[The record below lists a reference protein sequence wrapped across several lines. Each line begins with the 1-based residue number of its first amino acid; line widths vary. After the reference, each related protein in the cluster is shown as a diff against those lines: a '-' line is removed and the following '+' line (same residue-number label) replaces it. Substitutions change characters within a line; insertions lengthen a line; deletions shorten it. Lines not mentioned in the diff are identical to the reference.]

1 MPPKKKKKTLNFG
14 LEPKKHVKSQALP
27 PALLLDGLRKTKY
40 VFFRLHP
47 DKEDIINTTYT
58 KLQAWTYLRIFKMK
72 KTGKPI
78 SVTVES
84 LPKNKEKTLLDKK
97 IFLEKNTLT
106 TLLYQMSVQEL
117 IGKEK
122 DFLPFWNEQCKEI
135 SRKSWLPTE
144 IDSVDLHLNSS
155 NLSSE
160 KTTLNSSSLT
170 IKKTHQNPNPTQENS
185 QMISSLLS
193 MSSQLETSVKE
204 DIRTVKIR
212 IYPNKKQSQIM
223 KKWMGTR
230 RYIYNKVLKSVLDG
244 KEESKSFQSLRNKY
258 ITAEYG
264 TKSKDKKIEKNPN
277 VSDFELE
284 TPKDI
289 REGTIRDLTSNF
301 SSAFSNLRN
310 GNINK
315 FNLGFSNKKSFP
327 SILVNKNSCE
337 FTRNKNNVITGIKIC
352 PSKMS
357 QYKQSKNIIKLSK
370 KDNYNKFIDTNS
382 EIKKLKPECDF
393 RLKYN
398 KYGEWYICLPY
409 TKKFKETNND
419 DKEWIAIDPGV
430 RKFHTC
436 YNDKNVIQI
445 NPNKELLK
453 RLRLKKDKYQSL
465 RDKKIIKNKSY
476 SRRER
481 KINRRIEN
489 IVYDFHHKT
498 ANYLTDNYK
507 YIILPYFESQEIS
520 RKSSNKYMNR
530 ELLCLSHYSF
540 SERLYHKCKEKKC
553 YLDRCTEQY
562 TSKTCG
568 NCGVLNNVGTS
579 EVYICDTCGMI
590 IDRDSNGARNIAI
603 KRIMELKGGN

>member
-1 MPPKKKKKTLNFG
+1 MPPKKKKKTLIFG
-14 LEPKKHVKSQALP
+14 LEPKKHVKSQVLP

-40 VFFRLHP
+40 AFFRLHP

-58 KLQAWTYLRIFKMK
+58 KLLAWIYLRIFRMK
-72 KTGKPI
+72 NTGKTI

-84 LPKNKEKTLLDKK
+84 LPKDKTTLLDKK
-97 IFLEKNTLT
+97 IFSEKNTLIT
-106 TLLYQMSVQEL
+106 RLYQISVQEL

-155 NLSSE
+155 NLFSE

-170 IKKTHQNPNPTQENS
+170 IKKTHQNPNPIQEN
-185 QMISSLLS
+185 SSLLS
-193 MSSQLETSVKE
+193 TDYQMDTSVKE

-244 KEESKSFQSLRNKY
+244 NEKSKSSQSLRNKY
-258 ITAEYG
+258 VTSN
-264 TKSKDKKIEKNPN
+264 SKGKEEKNPN

-284 TPKDI
+284 TPQKI
-289 REGTIRDLTSNF
+289 REGAIRDLTSNF
-301 SSAFSNLRN
+301 SSAFSNIKN
-310 GNINK
+310 GNIHK

-327 SILVNKNSCE
+327 SILVNKECCK
-337 FTRNKNNVITGIKIC
+337 FIRNKNNIITGITIC
-352 PSKMS
+352 PAMMSKYG
-357 QYKQSKNIIKLSK
+357 QCKNIIKLSK
-370 KDNYNKFIDTNS
+370 KDNYNKFIDNNI
-382 EIKKLKPECDF
+382 EIKKLEPECDF

-419 DKEWIAIDPGV
+419 DKDWIAIDPGV

-436 YNDKNVIQI
+436 YNDKHVIQI

-498 ANYLTDNYK
+498 ANYLTDKYN

-520 RKSSNKYMNR
+520 KKSSNKYMNR

-590 IDRDSNGARNIAI
+590 MDRDSNGARNIAI